1 MRGRPLGQSELTS
14 QGKDRDERN
23 IGNANLQSLN
33 SALPKFYKL
42 AQTSDNLT
50 ADQQN
55 AINRMCDI
63 KISLYQKYYKMA
75 NQMGATMVAEY
86 LKFSIP
92 YIEKS
97 KKSLNLIGNLF
108 NVIDNDFENY
118 VKNAKFS
125 SNKNNRFVYS
135 QSQVQNSPSAT
146 PIDQAARSYTEK
158 LDNGLFTFLDLN
170 KNFELSQGNLQAF
183 REGGIVF
190 KTLISNWERQKV
202 LNETGKGL
210 PAPTQLK
217 PSLRRAVVAENEM
230 YVDTLAG
237 LTRDESFV
245 RTNLAKKRGSYKETY
260 QQKKESLDRAQRMDV
275 DLGEG
280 QDGQTPNETPAKIKS
295 MYEDLAKWLSD
306 VVKNI
311 RYEKD
316 LLKRSFDRMI
326 NERDP
331 NKALDP
337 SAKMQIEKSLT
348 EIQNDLKYFENEY
361 GKYASTALI
370 ATEMARKQRFLQKIG
385 PIQKKIAAMI
395 KGGFSPVGLM
405 FNYSQA
411 DAGGDSQSYGQLLY
425 SILNEEKKALG
436 ILRNAY
442 IEARQSTTPVDLS
455 TYLGITGT
463 NSTGEVEI
471 R

>member
-1 MRGRPLGQSELTS
+1 MQTAFIKTPLGTAKIVGDENGIAGISILEEGAVSKEIPVALVETVTQLQDYFNGKRNEFNIKINPSGTEFQRKVWNELLNISFGKTMSYLDLSKKLGDVNPKTVKEMYERIHSQSEVQTIIEGIDVMIS
-14 QGKDRDERN
+14 KYRN
-23 IGNANLQSLN
+23 ELSE
-33 SALPKFYKL
+33 S
-42 AQTSDNLT
+42 T
-50 ADQQN
+50 
-55 AINRMCDI
+55 
-63 KISLYQKYYKMA
+63 
-75 NQMGATMVAEY
+75 
-86 LKFSIP
+86 
-92 YIEKS
+92 
-97 KKSLNLIGNLF
+97 
-108 NVIDNDFENY
+108 
-118 VKNAKFS
+118 VKNYD
-125 SNKNNRFVYS
+125 NNLRH
-135 QSQVQNSPSAT
+135 NIT
-146 PIDQAARSYTEK
+146 SYNELKKKDHK
-158 LDNGLFTFLDLN
+158 LLDLN